1 MVPQRRK
8 VEGGFTSFDADG
20 RLGAV
25 AVRDPPEEEV
35 EARWPGARVAVDAEP
50 AADWRARQRGG

>member
-1 MVPQRRK
+1 M